1 VRNGQGT
8 NLPTSDGARP
18 MSVDLSGSHPS
29 IDVNDK
35 LKTYG
40 MFHKLMRATIVLVV
54 VILVFMVSYL
64 V

>member
-1 VRNGQGT
+1 
-8 NLPTSDGARP
+8 

-40 MFHKLMRATIVLVV
+40 LFHKLMRATIILVA
-54 VILVFMVSYL
+54 VILIFMVSYL